1 MNPLPQD
8 ALVLFEGKAEEKI
21 QAPAHQKEMAQITF
35 VATAALTYFG
45 LLNPVTGLLIG
56 AGCVYMAKSESTL
69 FAESIQNAVDEFTK
83 AGLNYPLLYQEKTR
97 LVIISCHNEK
107 TKLEEEGVDRK
118 IQAVALNIL
127 KLKDGYLMYNKKDH
141 AIGFQ
146 ITFA

>member
-21 QAPAHQKEMAQITF
+21 EAPTHQKELAQITF

-45 LLNPVTGLLIG
+45 LLNPVTGLIIG

-69 FAESIQNAVDEFTK
+69 LAESIQNAVDEFTK

-97 LVIISCHNEK
+97 LILISCHNEEA
-107 TKLEEEGVDRK
+107 KLTEEDIDHK
-118 IQAVALNIL
+118 IQAVAVNIL
-127 KLKDGYLMYNKKDH
+127 KVKDGYLMYNKKNH

-146 ITFA
+146 ITFT